1 MILNRRSLLAA
12 PALLP
17 LAAQAQTAAQTPWQ
31 PNRQLRIIVPFSPG
45 GSTDVGGRII
55 AERLSETLGQ
65 PVVVENRTG
74 AGGAVGVEAAARS
87 PADGYTMLVATNGVM
102 TQAPHLGLMRAV
114 DVRRELVFLSK
125 IFTTDVIVVVH
136 PSIPA
141 QTLPE
146 FVAHLRARPG
156 QLSFATSGVGSGTHI
171 FTELFMAVTGTQ
183 MVHVPYRGSGQA
195 MSDLVNGTVQV
206 MLDQPASSIGQVRAR
221 AIRALATSGPE
232 RIAVLPDLPT
242 FTEAGFAEAT
252 VQSWGSIAVPAGTP
266 QAAQERLA
274 AAVREAVAHPPVIA
288 RMAAAGLVAV
298 GNSQAEM
305 TRFAAQEFERWGQ
318 VIRARNIRVE

>member
-1 MILNRRSLLAA
+1 MIPTRRALLAL

-17 LAAQAQTAAQTPWQ
+17 FVAGAQVPWQ
-31 PNRQLRIIVPFSPG
+31 PSRQLRLIVPFSPG

-65 PVVVENRTG
+65 AVVVENRTG

-87 PADGYTMLVATNGVM
+87 APDGHTMLVATNGVM

-114 DVRRELVFLSK
+114 DVRRELVLLSK

-141 QTLPE
+141 SSLQD
-146 FVAHLRARPG
+146 FVAYVRARPG

-206 MLDQPASSIGQVRAR
+206 MLDQPASSIGQVRAG

-232 RIAVLPDLPT
+232 RIAVLPDAPT
-242 FTEAGFAEAT
+242 FTEAGFADAT
-252 VQSWGSIAVPAGTP
+252 VQSWGSIAVPVGTP
-266 QAAQERLA
+266 SAAMERLG
-274 AAVREAVAHPPVIA
+274 AAVREAVAHPPVVT

-298 GNSQAEM
+298 SNSQAEM
-305 TRFAAQEFERWGQ
+305 ERFNAQEFERWGE